1 MSADPFDP
9 INMAARNLFNAG
21 QVEAQANKL
30 ENLTYA
36 GDELARTLRDM
47 MQANGQITCAISRS
61 VITATLAKWERA
73 KEGKQP

>member
-1 MSADPFDP
+1 MSADAFDP

-36 GDELARTLRDM
+36 GNELARILGDL
-47 MQANGQITCAISRS
+47 MQAEGQITCGISRS

-73 KEGKQP
+73 KKGQQ

>member
-36 GDELARTLRDM
+36 GNELARILGDL
-47 MQANGQITCAISRS
+47 MQAEGQITCGISRY

-73 KEGKQP
+73 KKGQQ

>member
-36 GDELARTLRDM
+36 GNELARILGDLL
-47 MQANGQITCAISRS
+47 QAEGQITCGISRS
-61 VITATLAKWERA
+61 VITASLAKWERA
-73 KEGKQP
+73 KKGQQ

>member
-1 MSADPFDP
+1 MTDPFDP

-36 GDELARTLRDM
+36 GNELARILDDL
-47 MQANGQITCAISRS
+47 MQAEGQITCGISRS

-73 KEGKQP
+73 KKGQQ